1 MSVEIVRKF
10 ENKYLNRVEYL
21 FKITHE
27 AKSTPS
33 RKDIRKLISDTLKA
47 PSDLIVISSIRT
59 PFGKNESLVEVFIY
73 NDKNKMLGIEPKHIL
88 KRNELI
94 NA

>member
-47 PSDLIVISSIRT
+47 PSDLIVIRSIRT
-59 PFGKNESLVEVFIY
+59 TFGKNESLVEVFIY
-73 NDKNKMLGIEPKHIL
+73 NDNIKMLEIEPKHIL